1 MQTRFFITGT
11 DTGIGKTI
19 CTLALMRHF
28 QMQKRKVIAMKPIAS
43 GCEETSNG
51 LRNEDALLLNQQ
63 SDLKVPYEWTN
74 PYAFVEPIA
83 PHLAADLKHE
93 KIRLGKIAF
102 YYEKLCEKADVVL
115 VEGIG
120 GWRVPLS
127 EEKMLHDLVQL
138 LDLSVILVVG
148 LKLGCINHALLTAE
162 TILRDGCKLT
172 GWIANACDP
181 TFSNEAVISDLEKRL
196 NVPLLGKL
204 NYNSTIFE
212 QIIL

>member
-1 MQTRFFITGT
+1 MHTSFFMTGT
-11 DTGIGKTI
+11 DTGIGKTV

-28 QMQKRKVIAMKPIAS
+28 QMQNLKVIAMKPIAS
-43 GCEETSNG
+43 GCEETPQG

-74 PYAFVEPIA
+74 PYAFLEPIA
-83 PHLAADLKHE
+83 PHLAAELKKE

-102 YYEKLCEKADVVL
+102 YYEKLCEKADVIL
-115 VEGIG
+115 VEGVG
-120 GWRVPLS
+120 GWCVPLS
-127 EEKMLHDLVQL
+127 EEKMLEDLVKL
-138 LDLSVILVVG
+138 LDINVILVVG

-162 TILRDGCKLT
+162 RIEKAGCLLK

-181 TFSNEAVISDLEKRL
+181 NFEHESVIHDLKKRIK
-196 NVPLLGKL
+196 VPLLGKL

-212 QIIL
+212 QMIL